1 MKTARWTVL
10 CLVLALVLG
19 ARAEGAASAAAAP
32 AEAAQTQPSGPTGGG
47 DGGASGGAAGAPAEV
62 KVSVYVISLGKYDVA
77 TGSFTVD
84 FYLDLQHAAGVDPTG
99 FEFVNGRASSTD
111 LMINTPTE
119 HFYRIQANLVSPV
132 DLKRF
137 PFDHQK
143 MQIILEDK
151 NNTIKKLCYVPLT
164 AESDLD
170 PAVTFIGW
178 NIDRWSA
185 SVREHLYGNWN
196 ERYSQYV
203 YEVDISRLAINSF
216 MKTFLPVF
224 FIVLIVLS
232 GFAMGPEQAPTRLGM
247 AGSGLVAAVM
257 FHVSIASQIPP
268 VGYLTFADKF
278 MVLTYLVTL
287 VSFLINVVIIAA
299 QRRQREALVQKIHRA
314 TEVSMF
320 ILVPVAYILLFWLV
334 R

>member
-1 MKTARWTVL
+1 MKSARWMLL
-10 CLVLALVLG
+10 CLALVWMVMSLPVG
-19 ARAEGAASAAAAP
+19 AEEAATAP
-32 AEAAQTQPSGPTGGG
+32 AGAAQTRPV
-47 DGGASGGAAGAPAEV
+47 GASGAAGDEGAPAEV
-62 KVSVYVISLGKYDVA
+62 KVAVYVISMGKYDVG
-77 TGSFTVD
+77 TGSFTAD
-84 FYLDLQHAAGVDPTG
+84 FYLDFQHAPGVDASG
-99 FEFVNGRASSTD
+99 FEFVNGRASSSD
-111 LMINTPTE
+111 VIINTPTE
-119 HFYRIQANLVSPV
+119 QCYRIQASLVSAV

-137 PFDHQK
+137 PFDRQRIK
-143 MQIILEDK
+143 IILEDK
-151 NNTIKKLCYVPLT
+151 SQTIKTLRYAPLL

-178 NIDRWSA
+178 NIDRWTA
-185 SVREHLYGNWN
+185 RVGEHTYRNWN
-196 ERYSQYV
+196 ERYSQYE
-203 YEVDISRLAINSF
+203 YQVDISRIAINSF

-232 GFAMGPEQAPTRLGM
+232 GFAMGPEQAATRLGM

-257 FHVSIASQIPP
+257 FHVSIAAQIPP

-299 QRRQREALVQKIHRA
+299 QRRGRDAVVQKIHRA
-314 TEVSMF
+314 TEATMF
-320 ILVPVAYILLFWLV
+320 VLVPAAYVLLFWLM